1 MSMGSNRS
9 LIAWKRLFAGSAGF
23 GTSLAIFWLGWKF
36 QFPQVAPSTIVW
48 IISGFESIVAGVLV
62 AALFGLY
69 HHQRQSMNELA
80 DTQSKLDILQREIN
94 GVLQINRTLMAGPDE
109 NQLVEA
115 ALSMIQKVAGAAAV
129 SFVPMDDWG
138 VPLPAF
144 SQGTLPRSVLTAWA
158 EHLTSPRVRQTCRI
172 CQRMQADSGEKCPAL
187 EGPFSGLDVHC
198 LPARRGERM
207 LGMLNLYLPAGQT
220 LDPEL
225 RQFFNEILNEVAQA
239 LETFRLRARE
249 LDALR
254 FYQHEVASVPEMG
267 MQLKNMV
274 EGLFPLLNVE
284 AILVVIESPFLG
296 ESNSQIR
303 CGSAGGLAVLDQW
316 ADQSRQRREPGR
328 VTEAQRLDHIQV
340 EPIRNSGGTTLG
352 ELCFLPR
359 EGGDSGERLN
369 SAIAQVARQIGQ
381 FLEIERL
388 NKALIFQAVI
398 QERTRLAREIHD
410 SLAQTLAYLK
420 LTAARMQV
428 YLGQGDYQRLTQ
440 AIKESHQALS
450 EAYTDTRKAI
460 DDLRMAPPQ
469 NLLDWLERLAQDF
482 ERENGIPVCLR
493 IAADIPE
500 LQSEVQVQL
509 MRIIQEAL
517 NNVRKHARACQV
529 ELDAHRWNQ
538 DWIIQIQDDGLG
550 FCQDEV
556 PEYSRYGLRGMRER
570 SEAIGA
576 DFQVASKPGKG
587 TTVMIRLP
595 VPHQEVE
602 D

>member
-1 MSMGSNRS
+1 MGQNRS
-9 LIAWKRLFAGSAGF
+9 SIAWKRLLAGIAGF
-23 GTSLAIFWLGWKF
+23 GLSMTVFWLGWNY
-36 QFPQVAPSTIVW
+36 QFPRVTPPPIFW
-48 IISGFESIVAGVLV
+48 IISGIESVGVGVLV
-62 AALFGLY
+62 VAALGFY
-69 HHQRQSMNELA
+69 QNQRQVANDLSE
-80 DTQSKLDILQREIN
+80 TETRLDLLQRELN
-94 GVLQINRTLMAGPDE
+94 GVVQINRTLMTAPDE
-109 NQLVEA
+109 KQLVEA
-115 ALSMIQKVAGAAAV
+115 ALTMIQKVAGAAAV

-144 SQGTLPRSVLTAWA
+144 SQGILPRSVLTAWA
-158 EHLTSPRVRQTCRI
+158 EHLTSPRVRQTCKA

-207 LGMLNLYLPAGQT
+207 LGMLNLYLPAGQA

-225 RQFFNEILNEVAQA
+225 RQFINEILSQVSQA

-254 FYQHEVASVPEMG
+254 FYQQEDAASAEANS
-267 MQLKNMV
+267 QLNSMV
-274 EGLFPLLNVE
+274 ENLLPLLDGE
-284 AILVVIESPFLG
+284 AVLVAIEPPFLRHFG
-296 ESNSQIR
+296 SLIR
-303 CGSAGGLAVLDQW
+303 CGSAGGLALLDGW
-316 ADQSRQRREPGR
+316 VEQSRQRRETGR
-328 VTEAQRLDHIQV
+328 AVEKQRQDRIQV
-340 EPIRNSGGTTLG
+340 ESIRNMDGTVIG
-352 ELCFLPR
+352 EMWFLPR
-359 EGGDSGERLN
+359 EGVESADRPKSGIQHL
-369 SAIAQVARQIGQ
+369 SRQIEQ
-381 FLEIERL
+381 LLEMERL
-388 NKALIFQAVI
+388 NKALKFQAVI

-428 YLGQGDYQRLTQ
+428 YMGQGDYTRLNQ

-450 EAYTDTRKAI
+450 EAYADTRKAI
-460 DDLRMAPPQ
+460 DDLRLAPSQ
-469 NLLDWLERLAQDF
+469 NLNDWLHQLGQDF
-482 ERENGIPVCLR
+482 ERENGVAVHLR
-493 IAADIPE
+493 VAPDLPE

-517 NNVRKHARACQV
+517 NNVRKHARAGKV

-538 DWIIQIQDDGLG
+538 DWIVQIQDDGLG
-550 FCQDEV
+550 FFPDEV

-576 DFQVASKPGKG
+576 DFQVISKPGQG
-587 TTVMIRLP
+587 TMVLIRLP
-595 VPHQEVE
+595 FPHQEVI